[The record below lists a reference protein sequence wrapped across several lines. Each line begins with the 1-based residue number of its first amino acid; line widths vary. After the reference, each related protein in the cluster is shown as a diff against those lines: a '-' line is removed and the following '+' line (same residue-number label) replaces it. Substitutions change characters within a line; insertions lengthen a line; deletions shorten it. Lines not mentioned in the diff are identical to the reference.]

1 MSRPEQVNDCAREA
15 YLASRR
21 QNEMLT
27 LAEAAKMVDRSKSTV
42 RKWIKDGQLTTE
54 KRKGPRG
61 GSVIVVS
68 RGDLLH
74 FAGTA
79 GKSAKPSRRKSQPSV
94 ASPAVLQ
101 AELDGQK
108 ALVEALR
115 SQLELQ
121 DSQLRLLEDSR
132 RMERVRVDEWKDR
145 WIAADA
151 ELRALRSQLG
161 VPWWRR
167 LLTMEVLPGPSFI
180 PRQKEPSTV

>member
-1 MSRPEQVNDCAREA
+1 MKDCARQA

-21 QNEMLT
+21 QNEMIT
-27 LAEAAKMVDRSKSTV
+27 LADAARMVDRSQTTV
-42 RKWIKDGQLTTE
+42 RKWIKDGGITTE
-54 KRKGPRG
+54 KRRKSKG
-61 GSVIVVS
+61 GSTTVVS
-68 RGDLLH
+68 REELLTY
-74 FAGTA
+74 AAAA
-79 GKSAKPSRRKSQPSV
+79 GKAAKPGRRKAKSSV
-94 ASPAVLQ
+94 TESAVLQ

-108 ALVEALR
+108 ALIEALKA
-115 SQLELQ
+115 QLDLQ

-132 RMERVRVDEWKDR
+132 RIERERVDEWKDR

-180 PRQKEPSTV
+180 PRQKEPTIA